1 MENLFKTM
9 EYNVPSFFQ
18 HTSTHHRGYPLLK
31 DPCQSFFK
39 GRLSKLNNWAKIRLK
54 VKSHVS
60 ECKLEKS

>member
-18 HTSTHHRGYPLLK
+18 HTSAHHRGYLLLK

-39 GRLSKLNNWAKIRLK
+39 DRLSKLNN
-54 VKSHVS
+54 
-60 ECKLEKS
+60 